1 MRYSPGLTGTS
12 VLIVLASV
20 LMKASAC
27 QRSGRPLGR
36 AFTVILLL
44 VVIAIFAILASLL
57 LPALARAKEK
67 ARAAQCLN
75 NLKQIAVATL
85 MYAHDNEGRV
95 LLDAFPQGQN
105 TWATFLHTNMNM
117 ETRAMFV
124 CPSYKPHE
132 FDIWTTTY
140 GIRRDPPTNAV
151 TGLLGQILVVDQIEA
166 PADYLHVADTT
177 SQGQLYTARQ
187 YYFFRAAGP
196 LKQVHTRH
204 SGRANGFF
212 LDGHVEAASP
222 QRLDSLGVAAEYG
235 PDLAKGYF

>member
-1 MRYSPGLTGTS
+1 ME
-12 VLIVLASV
+12 
-20 LMKASAC
+20 ASAFKAAA
-27 QRSGRPLGR
+27 RPAR
-36 AFTVILLL
+36 IAFTLIELL
-44 VVIAIFAILASLL
+44 VVVAVIGILAGLL

-75 NLKQIAVATL
+75 NLKQIAIATL
-85 MYAHDNEGRV
+85 MYAHDNDGRV

-105 TWATFLHTNMNM
+105 TWATFLYTNMNL
-117 ETRAMFV
+117 ETPAIFV
-124 CPSYKPHE
+124 CPTYKPHE
-132 FDIWTTTY
+132 FDIWATTY

-151 TGLLGQILVVDQIEA
+151 SGLLGQVLLLDQIEA

-204 SGRANGFF
+204 SSRANGFF

>member
-1 MRYSPGLTGTS
+1 ME
-12 VLIVLASV
+12 
-20 LMKASAC
+20 ASAFKVAT
-27 QRSGRPLGR
+27 RPSR
-36 AFTVILLL
+36 IAFTLIELL
-44 VVIAIFAILASLL
+44 VVVAVIGILAGLL

-67 ARAAQCLN
+67 ARATQCLN
-75 NLKQIAVATL
+75 NLKQIAIATL

-95 LLDAFPQGQN
+95 LLDGFPQGQN
-105 TWATFLHTNMNM
+105 TWAAFLYTNMNL
-117 ETRAMFV
+117 EARAIFV
-124 CPSYKPHE
+124 CPTYKPHE
-132 FDIWTTTY
+132 FDIWATTY

-151 TGLLGQILVVDQIEA
+151 SGLLGQVLVIDQIEA

-196 LKQVHTRH
+196 LKQVHARH
-204 SGRANGFF
+204 SSRANGFF

-235 PDLAKGYF
+235 ADLAQGYF